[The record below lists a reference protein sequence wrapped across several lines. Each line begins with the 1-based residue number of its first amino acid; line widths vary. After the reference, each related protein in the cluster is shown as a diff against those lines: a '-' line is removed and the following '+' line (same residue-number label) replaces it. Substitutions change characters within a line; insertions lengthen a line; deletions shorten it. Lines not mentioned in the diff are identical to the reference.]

1 MPNLPLIWLFID
13 QIYPKQKDFRPNI
26 WVLFFVLE
34 NFRQNIWIVDHSL
47 KGTHLFVWN
56 KNVPRQA
63 TFYPFSV
70 HCGDLKFS

>member
-47 KGTHLFVWN
+47 KGTHLSGTKMFQD
-56 KNVPRQA
+56 RQHFIHFRFIVV
-63 TFYPFSV
+63 T
-70 HCGDLKFS
+70 